1 MSEMLETA
9 AILRTA
15 TENSFIIVDEL
26 GRGTSTYDGFG
37 LAWAIAEYI
46 ARKVK
51 APCMFATHF
60 HELTDLATKEATVQ
74 NLHVVR
80 CRLPDTLCD
89 APYRRDR
96 ACDWRRKR

>member
-15 TENSFIIVDEL
+15 TKNSFIIVDEL

-37 LAWAIAEYI
+37 LAWAIAEFL
-46 ARKVK
+46 AQKVQ

-60 HELTDLATKEATVQ
+60 HELTDLADKEPSVN
-74 NLHVVR
+74 NLHVVSELSR
-80 CRLPDTLCD
+80 D
-89 APYRRDR
+89 AEHK
-96 ACDWRRKR
+96 CSSEK